1 MLLLIYIS
9 GIYNPLQKVG
19 RNRDVI
25 LLLIMG
31 FLSGFSP
38 NTRASYVQSCI
49 LPPQLMKL
57 KLMLGL
63 LFFAE
68 PGFFTCG
75 HKKIRLSVL
84 TDSRICIVQEI
95 D

>member
-38 NTRASYVQSCI
+38 NTRASYAQSCI

-57 KLMLGL
+57 KHSLGL
-63 LFFAE
+63 LLF
-68 PGFFTCG
+68 CG
-75 HKKIRLSVL
+75 AGILHVL
-84 TDSRICIVQEI
+84 HH
-95 D
+95 